1 MIKVEKIQVM
11 NFEGAFR
18 GLRNPLESWAQGDSY
33 FGIDDL
39 GWEPV
44 GIGDV
49 IYDYS
54 DKDEN
59 NDPIENS
66 EINNKIYDMSYIKTD
81 GDLVEVAAIGPKDL
95 ALAQKLI
102 LAGSDHS
109 KFMRQIFVSMDIT
122 APLYWWKEMDTYK
135 VGTVAN
141 SCSTMHKLASTPIT
155 REMFSFDKELN
166 ELGTWSPIGA
176 NYLENFEGHI
186 QHIIN
191 ICEAYRKTYL
201 ETKDIRYWRALI
213 QLLPSSWNQTRTW
226 TANYAVLR
234 NIYFARGFHK
244 LVEWREFCKIIL
256 RLPWGEELICVKQSD
271 MLPEKNYRLFLDQ

>member
-141 SCSTMHKLASTPIT
+141 SCSTMHKLATTPIT
-155 REMFSFDKELN
+155 KDCFSFDNGLPEDD
-166 ELGTWSPIGA
+166 EFSFVA
-176 NYLENFEGHI
+176 NGLI
-186 QHIIN
+186 SD
-191 ICEAYRKTYL
+191 CERLRKYYL

-226 TANYAVLR
+226 TADYAVLR

-244 LVEWREFCKIIL
+244 LMEWRTFCKIIL
-256 RLPWGEELICVKQSD
+256 GLPWGEELICVKQSD
-271 MLPEKNYRLFLDQ
+271 MQPGKNYRLFLDQ